1 MKKEGIE
8 KLLDRLSKMTDEE
21 RAAMFEEARASSK
34 DIAELADLIVSTVLS
49 WLKHHENDEGDK
61 MANLITGLSKGICS
75 LLVTL
80 DKAYEDNGIYPSKTF
95 IAMLPIGMTLAKME
109 SEIVEKME
117 HERMIK
123 EGAN

>member
-117 HERMIK
+117 HEWMMK

>member
-21 RAAMFEEARASSK
+21 RSAMFEEARASSK

-117 HERMIK
+117 HERMMK

>member
-117 HERMIK
+117 HERMMK